1 MNTIFKWLLITT
13 PAAIAANFLGYSDT
27 VIFFLAALAIVPLA
41 KFLGDATEEVAGRS
55 GPALGGLVNAT
66 FGNATELIIGILAL
80 NAGLIEVVKASITG
94 SIVGNL
100 LLVLGASFFVGG
112 LKHKSQK
119 FNRTASLASSSTLFL
134 AVIALAIPVIF
145 RITGHVNS
153 SSSHDLS
160 TLVAA
165 FMFAIYI
172 AQLVFTFFTHRHLYI
187 EEIGK
192 LESRWTI
199 KQAVA
204 VLAVTTIFIAWL
216 SEILVNAIKPT
227 LVHLG
232 WTELFV
238 GAVVIAII
246 GNAAEHA
253 SAVTMAAKN
262 RMDLALQITIGSAT
276 QIALFVVPFLVFTG
290 LVINQ
295 PMDLIFTTFELAT
308 IVVSVM
314 IANLVVQDGESN
326 WLEGAQLLAA
336 YGIIA
341 VAFFLYPA

>member
-1 MNTIFKWLLITT
+1 MDRLFRWLLVLI
-13 PAAIAANFLGYSDT
+13 PAAIAAHFLDYSAT
-27 VIFFLAALAIVPLA
+27 VVFFLSAIAIIPLA
-41 KFLGDATEEVAGRS
+41 KFLGEATEEIAGHS
-55 GPALGGLVNAT
+55 SPALGGLLNAT
-66 FGNATELIIGILAL
+66 FGNATELIIGFLAL
-80 NAGLIEVVKASITG
+80 KAGLIEVVKASITG

-100 LLVLGASFFVGG
+100 LLVLGASFLLGG
-112 LKHKSQK
+112 IKHKKQT

-145 RITGHVNS
+145 KITGHPTSGSN
-153 SSSHDLS
+153 HNLS
-160 TLVAA
+160 TLVAV
-165 FMFAIYI
+165 FMFAIYG
-172 AQLVFTFFTHRHLYI
+172 AQLVFTFFTHKHLYT
-187 EEIGK
+187 EEVSK
-192 LESRWTI
+192 VKTSWTV
-199 KQAVA
+199 KQSIV
-204 VLAVTTIFIAWL
+204 VLTITTVFIAWL
-216 SEILVNAIKPT
+216 SEILVNSIKPT

-238 GAVVIAII
+238 GAVIVAII

-262 RMDLALQITIGSAT
+262 RMDLSLQIIIGSAT
-276 QIALFVVPFLVFTG
+276 QIALFVVPLLVFAG
-290 LVINQ
+290 LIIHQ

-341 VAFFLYPA
+341 VAFFLYPT